1 MLEDKLLHE
10 GKFFHID
17 TIARINNH
25 FVKKKKVKLILKEIK
40 NYQNN

>member
-25 FVKKKKVKLILKEIK
+25 FVKKKSKINFER
-40 NYQNN
+40 N